1 MKWSF
6 SQNYDGR
13 AVSQSFPISDCSQG
27 QRKRLLK
34 RSQFFPIFF
43 FIEEL
48 LWRRVPDVSIQKV
61 SVSIVEVHRRP
72 GTHGRKQINLVW
84 SSTVQRGASSLG
96 LSVVDISTP
105 VRSPLPRPFTN
116 SPSEKQLLLLT
127 NCHLV
132 EEAEE
137 SLFSKTV
144 ASKSLLSCSCKC
156 QST

>member
-1 MKWSF
+1 MMGEQS
-6 SQNYDGR
+6 
-13 AVSQSFPISDCSQG
+13 VSHFPYQIAHKVRGNICSNV
-27 QRKRLLK
+27 LI
-34 RSQFFPIFF
+34 FFPFF
-43 FIEEL
+43 FIKEL
-48 LWRRVPDVSIQKV
+48 FWRRVPDVSIQKV
-61 SVSIVEVHRRP
+61 SISIVEVHRRP

-96 LSVVDISTP
+96 LSVVYISTP
-105 VRSPLPRPFTN
+105 VWSPLQCPFTN
-116 SPSEKQLLLLT
+116 SPSEKQLLLMT